1 MIREWRLTV
10 ENSETKELDIQ
21 TLYCLLDHCRLG
33 IIIADAKGMILWGN
47 DYYSAMAG
55 FNIKDFIGQDIRII
69 SRRNLVT
76 LSGPVMA
83 DQVLE
88 TGEELTDIVTYPNED
103 FIATTLTPVRDSRGE
118 IRYLIYS
125 VTNCSES
132 IRMQSELNQLN
143 ARNLALESQLNELLT
158 TSLLSKDIIISD
170 NRMKQIYKIATRLA
184 SVTTS
189 VMILGES
196 GVGKDVYAKF
206 IHSISNRKNRNF
218 IHVNLGAIP
227 KSLFESELFGY
238 EAGAFTGASKTGKTG
253 LIELA
258 DGGTL
263 FLDEIGEL
271 DLDLQTKL
279 LQVVQEHSMRSI
291 GSTEYTSV
299 NIRIIAATNRSL
311 PGMIKAGQFRL
322 DLYYRLNVVSFDIPP
337 LSRRRQDIR
346 ALIEY
351 LSLRFGQV
359 YGCQKTFTPEAMGF
373 LLDQEWLGN
382 IREIQNFMEKLY
394 VLEDASVITDTLLKE
409 NYRFSRSPAPQTS
422 QAPEFKPLKQAV
434 AEFQKTYIT
443 EVLRHTRDV
452 DEAAQILGMDR
463 AALNHRLKDI

>member
-1 MIREWRLTV
+1 MEHF
-10 ENSETKELDIQ
+10 SDI
-21 TLYCLLDHCRLG
+21 LLNEG
-33 IIIADAKGMILWGN
+33 IVA
-47 DYYSAMAG
+47 
-55 FNIKDFIGQDIRII
+55 
-69 SRRNLVT
+69 
-76 LSGPVMA
+76 
-83 DQVLE
+83 
-88 TGEELTDIVTYPNED
+88 
-103 FIATTLTPVRDSRGE
+103 RDSSMVKLYSDALS
-118 IRYLIYS
+118 IAPTDANILI
-125 VTNCSES
+125 VG
-132 IRMQSELNQLN
+132 
-143 ARNLALESQLNELLT
+143 
-158 TSLLSKDIIISD
+158 
-170 NRMKQIYKIATRLA
+170 A
-184 SVTTS
+184 SGT
-189 VMILGES
+189 
-196 GVGKDVYAKF
+196 GKDCLAKF
-206 IHSISNRKNRNF
+206 IHRHSPRAGAPF
-218 IHVNLGAIP
+218 IHINCSAIP
-227 KSLFESELFGY
+227 AELFESEFFGY
-238 EAGAFTGASKTGKTG
+238 ESGAFTGSSASGRQG
-253 LIELA
+253 LIA
-258 DGGTL
+258 QAAGGTL

-299 NIRIIAATNRSL
+299 NIRVIAATNRSL

-322 DLYYRLNVVSFDIPP
+322 DLYYRLNVVSFEIPP

-422 QAPEFKPLKQAV
+422 QALEFKPLKQAV

-443 EVLRHTRDV
+443 EVLRHTRDL

>member
-1 MIREWRLTV
+1 M

-196 GVGKDVYAKF
+196 GVGKDVY
-206 IHSISNRKNRNF
+206 
-218 IHVNLGAIP
+218 
-227 KSLFESELFGY
+227 
-238 EAGAFTGASKTGKTG
+238 
-253 LIELA
+253 
-258 DGGTL
+258 
-263 FLDEIGEL
+263 
-271 DLDLQTKL
+271 
-279 LQVVQEHSMRSI
+279 
-291 GSTEYTSV
+291 
-299 NIRIIAATNRSL
+299 
-311 PGMIKAGQFRL
+311 QF
-322 DLYYRLNVVSFDIPP
+322 SW
-337 LSRRRQDIR
+337 
-346 ALIEY
+346 Y
-351 LSLRFGQV
+351 L
-359 YGCQKTFTPEAMGF
+359 
-373 LLDQEWLGN
+373 
-382 IREIQNFMEKLY
+382 
-394 VLEDASVITDTLLKE
+394 
-409 NYRFSRSPAPQTS
+409 
-422 QAPEFKPLKQAV
+422 
-434 AEFQKTYIT
+434 
-443 EVLRHTRDV
+443 
-452 DEAAQILGMDR
+452 
-463 AALNHRLKDI
+463 

>member
-1 MIREWRLTV
+1 MEHF
-10 ENSETKELDIQ
+10 SDI
-21 TLYCLLDHCRLG
+21 LLNEG
-33 IIIADAKGMILWGN
+33 IVA
-47 DYYSAMAG
+47 
-55 FNIKDFIGQDIRII
+55 
-69 SRRNLVT
+69 
-76 LSGPVMA
+76 
-83 DQVLE
+83 
-88 TGEELTDIVTYPNED
+88 
-103 FIATTLTPVRDSRGE
+103 RDSSMVKLYSDALS
-118 IRYLIYS
+118 IAPTDANILI
-125 VTNCSES
+125 VG
-132 IRMQSELNQLN
+132 
-143 ARNLALESQLNELLT
+143 
-158 TSLLSKDIIISD
+158 
-170 NRMKQIYKIATRLA
+170 A
-184 SVTTS
+184 SGT
-189 VMILGES
+189 
-196 GVGKDVYAKF
+196 GKDCLAKF
-206 IHSISNRKNRNF
+206 IHRHSPRAGAPF
-218 IHVNLGAIP
+218 IHINCSAIP
-227 KSLFESELFGY
+227 AELFESEFFGY
-238 EAGAFTGASKTGKTG
+238 ESGAFTGSSASGRQG
-253 LIELA
+253 LIA
-258 DGGTL
+258 QAAGGTL

-394 VLEDASVITDTLLKE
+394 VLEDASVITDKLLKE
-409 NYRFSRSPAPQTS
+409 NYGFSRSPAPQTS

>member
-1 MIREWRLTV
+1 MEHF
-10 ENSETKELDIQ
+10 SDI
-21 TLYCLLDHCRLG
+21 LLNEG
-33 IIIADAKGMILWGN
+33 IVA
-47 DYYSAMAG
+47 
-55 FNIKDFIGQDIRII
+55 
-69 SRRNLVT
+69 
-76 LSGPVMA
+76 
-83 DQVLE
+83 
-88 TGEELTDIVTYPNED
+88 
-103 FIATTLTPVRDSRGE
+103 RDSSMVKLYSDALS
-118 IRYLIYS
+118 IAPTDANILI
-125 VTNCSES
+125 VG
-132 IRMQSELNQLN
+132 
-143 ARNLALESQLNELLT
+143 
-158 TSLLSKDIIISD
+158 
-170 NRMKQIYKIATRLA
+170 A
-184 SVTTS
+184 SGT
-189 VMILGES
+189 
-196 GVGKDVYAKF
+196 GKDCLAKF
-206 IHSISNRKNRNF
+206 IHRHSPRAGAPF
-218 IHVNLGAIP
+218 IHINCSAIP
-227 KSLFESELFGY
+227 AELFESEFFGY
-238 EAGAFTGASKTGKTG
+238 ESGAFTGSSASGRQG
-253 LIELA
+253 LIA
-258 DGGTL
+258 QAAGGTL

-463 AALNHRLKDI
+463 AALNLTIKQECLRSGQRSVPAGIPVMLTILCLLRLPVHPKSHNHDSFFSPAMISMISLLRFTNLVMRSGASGPWPRLARS

>member
-1 MIREWRLTV
+1 M

>member
-1 MIREWRLTV
+1 MEHF
-10 ENSETKELDIQ
+10 SDI
-21 TLYCLLDHCRLG
+21 LLNEG
-33 IIIADAKGMILWGN
+33 IVA
-47 DYYSAMAG
+47 
-55 FNIKDFIGQDIRII
+55 
-69 SRRNLVT
+69 
-76 LSGPVMA
+76 
-83 DQVLE
+83 
-88 TGEELTDIVTYPNED
+88 
-103 FIATTLTPVRDSRGE
+103 RDSSMVKLYSDALS
-118 IRYLIYS
+118 IAPTDANILI
-125 VTNCSES
+125 VG
-132 IRMQSELNQLN
+132 
-143 ARNLALESQLNELLT
+143 
-158 TSLLSKDIIISD
+158 
-170 NRMKQIYKIATRLA
+170 A
-184 SVTTS
+184 SGT
-189 VMILGES
+189 
-196 GVGKDVYAKF
+196 GKDCLAKF
-206 IHSISNRKNRNF
+206 IHRHSPRAGAPF
-218 IHVNLGAIP
+218 IHINCSAIP
-227 KSLFESELFGY
+227 AELFESEFFGY
-238 EAGAFTGASKTGKTG
+238 ESGAFTGSSASGRQG
-253 LIELA
+253 LIA
-258 DGGTL
+258 QAAGGTL

-422 QAPEFKPLKQAV
+422 QAPEFKPLKLAA
-434 AEFQKTYIT
+434 AEFQKTYLT
-443 EVLRHTRDV
+443 AVLRHTRDV